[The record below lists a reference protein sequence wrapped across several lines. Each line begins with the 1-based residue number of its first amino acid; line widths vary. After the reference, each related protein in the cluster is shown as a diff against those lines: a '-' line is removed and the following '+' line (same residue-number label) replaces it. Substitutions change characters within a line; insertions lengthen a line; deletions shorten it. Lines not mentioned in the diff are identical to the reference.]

1 MAGTRH
7 TGSLK
12 GCIVLWGSFA
22 PRPRLVPKLDRGYV
36 EKAAL
41 VKRIYEPPSH
51 PTSLELF
58 YFFTKQNKN

>member
-41 VKRIYEPPSH
+41 VKRIYEPPLA
-51 PTSLELF
+51 PDLARIILF
-58 YFFTKQNKN
+58 FHKTK